1 MLCGSTMG
9 TVGCAGETEGAIEK
23 PSIPPY
29 FQLSAHFSR
38 IIDGSWDVQLSGM
51 KMSQSLGSRGRKRLQ
66 SGAERGR
73 IHSAAIVYSKC
84 RRMSTDWQCH
94 CCQYCVSGSVVCCLL
109 FWRRRENCMW
119 LVYHQ
124 GYFSSLFFLHTC
136 RTQPPPPPD
145 LASRWKKKHKR
156 LIPCHRGNW
165 STEAPWWNSCNI
177 FMIRGRVPHSRD
189 YWHRGTV
196 KNGGTVS

>member
-9 TVGCAGETEGAIEK
+9 TVGCTGETGGSHRKAINT
-23 PSIPPY
+23 PY

-51 KMSQSLGSRGRKRLQ
+51 KMSQSLGSWGRKRPQ

-73 IHSAAIVYSKC
+73 THSAAIVYSKC

-94 CCQYCVSGSVVCCLL
+94 CCQYCVSGSVVVCCLL
-109 FWRRRENCMW
+109 FWRRNENCMW
-119 LVYHQ
+119 LVYHEAP
-124 GYFSSLFFLHTC
+124 C
-136 RTQPPPPPD
+136 RPPD
-145 LASRWKKKHKR
+145 LASRWKKTLKR

-165 STEAPWWNSCNI
+165 STEAPWLNLTTAATSLWSEDV
-177 FMIRGRVPHSRD
+177 FHTA
-189 YWHRGTV
+189 GTTDIV
-196 KNGGTVS
+196 EQWKMGEQVSKGAI